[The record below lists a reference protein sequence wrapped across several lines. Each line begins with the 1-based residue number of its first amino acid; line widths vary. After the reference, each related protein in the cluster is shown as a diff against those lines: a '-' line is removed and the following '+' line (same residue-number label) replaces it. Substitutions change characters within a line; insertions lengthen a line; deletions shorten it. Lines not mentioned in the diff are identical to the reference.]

1 MLIPKSLVACDAH
14 WLLDNIWELWPALLR
29 MGCELSWDSTS
40 LRSSPRF
47 HTCICS
53 PKFATVNKSLVCFNK
68 PLCPAMNNRENQ
80 WTLCICIYIT
90 IKISESLG
98 PESSWRTHLPW
109 VPQTPYPRLQGMLPT
124 LEPPL
129 NQSELQ
135 APARASRP
143 HFQGRTGDVLST
155 GHPPKRGKP
164 MACGTLW
171 ILEMFEVWFFG
182 DFTMHEIKTSC
193 CLTSDCPSPF
203 LHAPNFASPDV
214 PLWTSLR
221 TPGTDSTYGPKNLD
235 GSKWSKPFKNYY
247 N

>member
-1 MLIPKSLVACDAH
+1 MSGHEQQGKPM
-14 WLLDNIWELWPALLR
+14 N
-29 MGCELSWDSTS
+29 
-40 LRSSPRF
+40 
-47 HTCICS
+47 
-53 PKFATVNKSLVCFNK
+53 TVY
-68 PLCPAMNNRENQ
+68 MY
-80 WTLCICIYIT
+80 IYIEQS
-90 IKISESLG
+90 KFPSHWV
-98 PESSWRTHLPW
+98 PKVPHSSWQTHLPW
-109 VPQTPYPRLQGMLPT
+109 SHGVPQTPYPRLQGMLPT

-171 ILEMFEVWFFG
+171 ILEMFEVRFFG
-182 DFTMHEIKTSC
+182 VITMHEIKTSC

-221 TPGTDSTYGPKNLD
+221 TPGTDSTYGPKDLD

-247 N
+247 NSYVYIYNICFIVYILYIYVYMQSFGVDEHQSQLFWCSTDQVFIDSQAR